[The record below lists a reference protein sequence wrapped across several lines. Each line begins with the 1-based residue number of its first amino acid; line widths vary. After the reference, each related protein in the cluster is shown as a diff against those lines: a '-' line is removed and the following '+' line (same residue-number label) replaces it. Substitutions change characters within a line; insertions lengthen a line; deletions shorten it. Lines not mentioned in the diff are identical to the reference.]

1 MKKQFLFVVC
11 IFALV
16 SSCSKDQNPV
26 IKSPVIK
33 KELTPDEKAL
43 KEKLAL
49 TAQVVK
55 DVIIS
60 SPDVIKEVDGLI
72 NLKTHKDDFV
82 YFKELFYPENSAL
95 KGMNVT
101 ETKFAKVFDEL
112 VSSKSDYKEAGN
124 LKEFLVSNN
133 VAVYCPYPAEDYPA
147 GSGALAVTS
156 DPVDN
161 EQENLGY
168 AVLDDGTYDE
178 VTVDE
183 VYTETEPVWIV
194 IIEEDGTGSLNPI
207 ITPSGSIHQMR
218 VGWVKCTQQYDGL
231 FGGASEFKLCILGG
245 DITLT
250 GATSFVSLQT
260 CIIPRRDIRKG
271 NWINFQFELDDDWY
285 VSSDGSTDEGSRQ
298 FGLIEFDKNKKEYSL
313 SFEPKVKIGTVEVSA
328 GKISLTLQSNEGWI
342 KLDNYLS
349 RDNFIKFNKTDMG
362 QGLQDGYRIYTAGNV
377 YWTLPIIEY

>member
-1 MKKQFLFVVC
+1 MKKQFLFVAC

-26 IKSPVIK
+26 LKSPVIK
-33 KELTPDEKAL
+33 KELTPDEKVL

-49 TAQVVK
+49 TAQVVR

-60 SPDVIKEVDGLI
+60 SPEVIKEVDGFI
-72 NLKTHKDDFV
+72 NQKMHKDDFV
-82 YFKELFYPENSAL
+82 YFKELFSPENSVY

-101 ETKFAKVFDEL
+101 ETKFARVFDDL
-112 VSSKSDYKEAGN
+112 LSSKSDYKEAGN
-124 LKEFLVSNN
+124 LKEFLVSYN

-147 GSGALAVTS
+147 GTGALALTS

-168 AVLDDGTYDE
+168 AVADDGTYSN

-183 VYTETEPVWIV
+183 EYTETEPVWIV
-194 IIEEDGTGSLNPI
+194 IIEEDEIGSI
-207 ITPSGSIHQMR
+207 IPTETSSATIHQMR

-231 FGGASEFKLCILGG
+231 FGGASEFKFCLLGG
-245 DITLT
+245 DITMT
-250 GATSFVSLQT
+250 GATSFYGLQT
-260 CIIPRRDIRKG
+260 CRLPRSDIRHG
-271 NWINFQFELDDDWY
+271 HWVNFQYELDDDWY
-285 VSSDGSTDEGSRQ
+285 VSIDGSTDEGSRQ
-298 FGLIEFDKNKKEYSL
+298 FGLIEFDKNKTEYSL

>member
-124 LKEFLVSNN
+124 LKEFLVSNK

-168 AVLDDGTYDE
+168 AVADDGTYSN

-183 VYTETEPVWIV
+183 EYTETEPVWIV
-194 IIEEDGTGSLNPI
+194 IIEEDEIGSTIPVEI
-207 ITPSGSIHQMR
+207 PSGPVHQLR

-231 FGGASEFKLCILGG
+231 FGGGSEFKFCLLGG
-245 DITLT
+245 DISLT
-250 GATSFVSLQT
+250 GATSFVGLQT
-260 CIIPRRDIRKG
+260 CILPRRDIRLKH
-271 NWINFQFELDDDWY
+271 WVNFQYELDDDWY
-285 VSSDGSTDEGSRQ
+285 VSSDGSLDEGGRQ
-298 FGLIEFDKNKKEYSL
+298 FGLIEFDKNKKEYSI

-349 RDNFIKFNKTDMG
+349 RDNFMKYNNSDMG
-362 QGLQDGYRIYTAGNV
+362 QGLQDGYRVFTAGNV
-377 YWTLPIIEY
+377 YWTLPVIVY